1 MGSTLQQINLTY
13 SPEEDR
19 LLLRVSDGEL
29 SEFRVWFTRRYTEL
43 LHGMLVEEINKVGGV
58 QELASS
64 NETLKAFRNGAFTQV
79 YDDSGR
85 HHFPLGEAGVLGY
98 RINISHAEPAIINVQ
113 LLPQQ
118 GQGITLSL
126 GRSMLFMF
134 HNLIEQ
140 SLLQANWNLLL
151 PEARKQT
158 VH

>member
-1 MGSTLQQINLTY
+1 MSSALQQINLTY

-29 SEFRVWFTRRYTEL
+29 SEFRVWLTRRYTEL
-43 LHGMLVEEINKVGGV
+43 LCGMLMEEMNKAGGV

-64 NETLKAFRNGAFTQV
+64 KETLHGFKNGAFTKE
-79 YDDSGR
+79 YEGSHR
-85 HHFPLGEAGVLGY
+85 HQFPLGEAGVLGF
-98 RINISHAEPAIINVQ
+98 RINITHNEPAITNVQ

-118 GQGITLSL
+118 GQGITLTL

-134 HNLIEQ
+134 YNLIEQ
-140 SLLQANWNLLL
+140 ALLQANWGLVL
-151 PEARKQT
+151 PEVRKQT